1 MKKIKIMST
10 SKKKNILSF
19 FPTEEELEK
28 SCKKMS
34 APNYPRVNM
43 GLSEHPT
50 PLEIS
55 KHGLCKKIL
64 AYKQDNNLTTGELAK
79 QINLTVPEVEDILFA
94 RIDKFTLDRLVIYA
108 NNLFPFHLA
117 VHEEPIKIKR
127 NGSSSRSHSKTAIH
141 LKKCP

>member
-1 MKKIKIMST
+1 MK
-10 SKKKNILSF
+10 SKKVIQSKKNANF
-19 FPTEEELEK
+19 FPPEEELEK
-28 SCKKMS
+28 ICEEMS

-43 GLSEHPT
+43 GLSENPT

-64 AYKQDNNLTTGELAK
+64 AYKQDNNLTTKGLAQ
-79 QINLTVPEVEDILFA
+79 QINLTVPEVEDILFC

-117 VHEEPIKIKR
+117 VHEESFVPIRKS
-127 NGSSSRSHSKTAIH
+127 NGRMRKH
-141 LKKCP
+141 L